1 MNFIKLYILRYK
13 MGRAYTAD
21 NFGKTVDYARAYLS
35 EKEDDVPSMWLLA
48 DCYLKMG
55 KNDKAEEI
63 LIRLLSISPDHLES
77 LKMLSRIYYDKEAYS
92 EAYSCAKKVLDVIES
107 KTSVDKML
115 EDLSS
120 SKKFSWLAKNVQESL
135 EDDKQNKDE
144 WTRWALVFQ
153 KWYEK
158 KEFKTH

>member
-1 MNFIKLYILRYK
+1 
-13 MGRAYTAD
+13 MGRAYIAS
-21 NFGKTVDYARAYLS
+21 NYGKAMDYARTYLS
-35 EKEDDVPSMWLLA
+35 EKEDDVPTMWLLA
-48 DCYLKMG
+48 DCYLKTG
-55 KNDKAEEI
+55 KDDKAEEI

-92 EAYSCAKKVLDVIES
+92 EAYSCATKVLDVINS

-120 SKKFSWLAKNVQESL
+120 SKKYSWLVKNVQESL
-135 EDDKQNKDE
+135 KDNKQNKDE
-144 WTRWALVFQ
+144 WTSWALAFQ